1 MTGSS
6 ALLLDTCA
14 VIWLANGA
22 PLPSAALSAII
33 TAGLSNSIFVSPA
46 SAWELTLLSRPRPGQ
61 RPTVQCLPDP
71 QTWFA
76 SFMAGPGIKAAPM
89 TPALTIDAFH
99 LPGDF
104 HADPINRLIV
114 ATARHLDIPIV
125 TSDPKILGYAAAGY
139 IRVIPC

>member
-1 MTGSS
+1 MTEAS

-14 VIWLANGA
+14 VVWLANGA
-22 PLPSAALSAII
+22 PLPPATLSAIV
-33 TAGLSNSIFVSPA
+33 TAGLAKSIFVSPA
-46 SAWELTLLSRPRPGQ
+46 SAWELVLLSRPRAGRQPVV
-61 RPTVQCLPDP
+61 RCLPDP
-71 QTWFA
+71 ETWFA

-89 TPALTIDAFH
+89 TPALTVDAFH

-114 ATARHLDIPIV
+114 ATARHLDVPVV
-125 TSDPKILGYAAAGY
+125 TSDPRILGYAAAGY